1 VPVRLTAQ
9 QGPPLREAGAGRP
22 QNPTRGPGRT
32 IEGNPVNILKTP
44 SAAARF
50 AAVGLTLLAAHEVA
64 DYWLQSER
72 EAVHKGA
79 DSAKGRIACASHVA
93 TYTAISTAAVVAVD
107 RYLGLG
113 LDPRRIAAGQALSAA
128 THYAADRREPLR
140 RLAHAT
146 GNGPFWEDGGGAPHL
161 DQAAHKV
168 VLALAAAITAGGA
181 R

>member
-1 VPVRLTAQ
+1 MNT
-9 QGPPLREAGAGRP
+9 
-22 QNPTRGPGRT
+22 
-32 IEGNPVNILKTP
+32 LKTP
-44 SAAARF
+44 STAARF
-50 AAVGLTLLAAHEVA
+50 AAVAVALLAAHEVA
-64 DYWLQSER
+64 DYWAQSER

-79 DSAKGRIACASHVA
+79 DSAKGRVACASHVA

-113 LDPRRIAAGQALSAA
+113 LDPRRIAAGQLLSAA

-146 GNGPFWEDGGGAPHL
+146 GNGPFWEVPGGAAHL
-161 DQAAHKV
+161 DQAAHKT
-168 VLALAAAITAGGA
+168 VLAIAAAITAGGA